1 MCTSAMTITAAPSAA
16 KPRVHARPSLRRPP
30 VTRRTLTVRCM
41 ILRPCEYSCR
51 RQSCQNEQTMR
62 ALRTR
67 DTCRAGD
74 VSGVKTG
81 AKARVHAVTIRGGSG
96 LSTPTSP
103 SSRRW
108 SGDAEPL
115 HFVEQGGAFDS
126 QAGGGALGAPDH
138 PLVMVQ
144 CLLNS
149 NCPFAPGLAPESAV
163 AAIGTFPAFP

>member
-1 MCTSAMTITAAPSAA
+1 MCTSAKTITAAPSAA
-16 KPRVHARPSLRRPP
+16 KPRVHARPPLRRPP

-62 ALRTR
+62 ALCTR
-67 DTCRAGD
+67 DTCRAAD

-103 SSRRW
+103 SSRRR

-115 HFVEQGGAFDS
+115 HFAEQGGALDS
-126 QAGGGALGAPDH
+126 QADGGALEAPQ

-163 AAIGTFPAFP
+163 AAMGTFPAFP